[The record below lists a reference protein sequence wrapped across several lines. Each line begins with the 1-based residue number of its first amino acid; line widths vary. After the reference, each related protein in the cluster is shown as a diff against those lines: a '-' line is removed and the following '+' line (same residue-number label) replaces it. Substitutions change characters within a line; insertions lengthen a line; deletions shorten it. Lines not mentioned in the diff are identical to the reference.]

1 MGTNVR
7 DMRIVSCGD
16 IHGRTIWKDIVGKE
30 LESSDRIIFI
40 GDYFDTHYDETPEQ
54 QLSNFNEIV
63 KFKKDNMDKV
73 ILLIGNHDM
82 HYLSDVNESY
92 SGFQHGW
99 YKQFNEALE
108 SALAEDLMQMC
119 YVYDKYVFTHA
130 GVTNTWCEE
139 YDVNKEPTMLQD
151 SINNLF
157 KNNKYAFYFQMGYNY
172 SQSGDDVTQS
182 PLWVRLP
189 SLFQDKLI
197 DFTFVV
203 GHTTLKELT
212 ITENVIGIDCLGTTG
227 EYLIIENNMPKSSK

>member
-1 MGTNVR
+1 MEKKLK
-7 DMRIVSCGD
+7 IVCAGD
-16 IHGRTIWKDIVGKE
+16 THGRDKWKQIVAKE

-63 KFKKDNMDKV
+63 EFKKTNMDKV
-73 ILLIGNHDM
+73 ILLIGNHDF
-82 HYLSDVNESY
+82 HYLSGINESY

-99 YKQFNEALE
+99 SKNFNEVLE
-108 SALAEDLMQMC
+108 AALAEDLMQMC

-130 GVTNTWCEE
+130 GVTNTWCAT
-139 YDVNKEPTMLQD
+139 YDVNRQPNMLED
-151 SINNLF
+151 SINKLF
-157 KNNKYAFYFQMGYNY
+157 KTNKYAFYFQMGYNY

-197 DFTFVV
+197 GFTFVV

-227 EYLIIENNMPKSSK
+227 EYLIIENNIPKSSK